1 MLCVLND
8 EVLEKNDLSKR
19 CDNYCLSSTWPLSEF
34 DRHSFKVKDKIML
47 LFRLLM
53 NVLLLKMR
61 AKFCFCFQHW

>member
-47 LFRLLM
+47 FFITKDEGQVLFLFSAL
-53 NVLLLKMR
+53 VK
-61 AKFCFCFQHW
+61 